1 MEVEELKVLAEK
13 VKIARQEYD
22 KASKAQKEA
31 SELKG
36 LLESKMLDAL
46 EEADLMRFDAHDV
59 MFLVSNKTSAK
70 TPKSPEEK
78 ELFFNYLRE
87 QGVYEDMITVN
98 SATLNSYVK
107 TEEALA
113 TERGE
118 LDFQIPGIAIDY
130 YKQLSVRKK

>member
-1 MEVEELKVLAEK
+1 MEVEELKTLAEK
-13 VKIARQEYD
+13 VKIAREEYD

-36 LLESKMLDAL
+36 LLESKMLGAL